1 MGLRRTVSLFL
12 SLVLLATASTTFA
25 QKLCLQSTV
34 NKATLKVTNK
44 SVVASK
50 CPKGYTALADTSQFR
65 GPQGPAGIL
74 NLGSC
79 RPQGQVCNHSAGV
92 NECAV
97 SCGTGEFV
105 LQYSVAYGNA
115 ACSVFLSPTGIP
127 TASYSNGI
135 AAGIGY
141 TTGAS
146 CSYTVSVNAICCP
159 TA

>member
-1 MGLRRTVSLFL
+1 MGLRKSVSLFL

-74 NLGSC
+74 NLNAC
-79 RPQGQVCNHSAGV
+79 RFATTVCSHSAGA
-92 NECAV
+92 NTCALNCNV
-97 SCGTGEFV
+97 GEFV
-105 LQYSVAYGNA
+105 LQFHEA
-115 ACSVFLSPTGIP
+115 
-127 TASYSNGI
+127 TASDFCSISGSSASPFNVYYSNGVGAGVTVFS
-135 AAGIGY
+135 AAE
-141 TTGAS
+141 
-146 CSYTVSVNAICCP
+146 CSYSTRINMVCCP